1 MGQWAVDM
9 LIYILFRKEATCM
22 IDLYCALIINGKR
35 DIASIPERYQAA
47 VAAQLAAVGLDENG
61 NAA

>member
-1 MGQWAVDM
+1 
-9 LIYILFRKEATCM
+9 M